1 MARFCGKCGAA
12 ANEKATFCNK
22 CGNRLLQK
30 ATIRYSYNDS
40 PAPQNPYSAQVE
52 GGRSGGRKGAP
63 IGVQPAVTRPGEKV
77 APPPPPPY
85 RPPAYTPPEPAPA
98 APTYAAASP
107 VTPSSYSP
115 PSSTG
120 SSRSSASFS
129 DLDHPNFASIDE
141 DPVEKARAIV
151 RSFSAW
157 CAGIVL
163 IPVPFSDLVLLIPVQ
178 TAMILR
184 ISRVFGVQ
192 DPPERILAYIAA
204 TSGVSVFGQ
213 VTMLIVANLFPIIGK
228 LVSAPF
234 VYGWTYGLG
243 EVAIRYFESQGTIS
257 GEEMKRVFKEANTQ
271 AYRQYK
277 QERPRMSKEES
288 LSALRDHL
296 APEEYERLRNKF
308 DRAG

>member
-1 MARFCGKCGAA
+1 MARFCGKCGQA

-30 ATIRYSYNDS
+30 QTIRYSYDDAPS
-40 PAPQNPYSAQVE
+40 PQNPYSSQVE
-52 GGRSGGRKGAP
+52 PGPGGRRGKGQP
-63 IGVQPAVTRPGEKV
+63 VGVQPAVTRTGKKV
-77 APPPPPPY
+77 TPPPPPSPS
-85 RPPAYTPPEPAPA
+85 YTPPEPTPA
-98 APTYAAASP
+98 APTYASAAP
-107 VTPSSYSP
+107 VTPSAYS
-115 PSSTG
+115 SNAN
-120 SSRSSASFS
+120 SASAPRLSDIDNPPLFS
-129 DLDHPNFASIDE
+129 SMDE
-141 DPVEKARAIV
+141 APVEKARAIV

-163 IPVPFSDLVLLIPVQ
+163 IPVPFSDLVMLIPVQ
-178 TAMILR
+178 TAMILK

-257 GEEMKRVFKEANTQ
+257 GDEMKRVFKEANTQ
-271 AYRQYK
+271 AYRTFK
-277 QERPRMSKEES
+277 QEKPRVSKEES
-288 LSALRDHL
+288 LNALRDQL
-296 APEEYERLRNKF
+296 SPEEYERLRNKF

>member
-12 ANEKATFCNK
+12 ANDKATFCNK

-30 ATIRYSYNDS
+30 QAIRYSQGN
-40 PAPQNPYSAQVE
+40 PEPPQNPYSAEVDTSSRR
-52 GGRSGGRKGAP
+52 GKGKGTP
-63 IGVQPAVTRPGEKV
+63 IGVQPATTRPGV
-77 APPPPPPY
+77 RVTPPPPS
-85 RPPAYTPPEPAPA
+85 YTPPPYKPVEPSP
-98 APTYAAASP
+98 PTPSYASASP

-115 PSSTG
+115 TAYAGPSMSPL
-120 SSRSSASFS
+120 ANAEPPSFA
-129 DLDHPNFASIDE
+129 NIEE
-141 DPVEKARAIV
+141 DQIEKARGAV

-163 IPVPFSDLVLLIPVQ
+163 IPVPFSDLVMLIPVQ

-184 ISRVFGVQ
+184 ISRIFGVQ

-213 VTMLIVANLFPIIGK
+213 VTMLIVANLFPFFGK

-243 EVAIRYFESQGTIS
+243 EVAIRYFESQGTLS
-257 GEEMKRVFKEANTQ
+257 GDEMKRVFKEASSQ
-271 AYRQYK
+271 AHRTYK
-277 QERPRMSKEES
+277 QDRPRTSKEDS
-288 LSALRDHL
+288 LNALREHL
-296 APEEYERLRNKF
+296 TPEEYERLRNKF